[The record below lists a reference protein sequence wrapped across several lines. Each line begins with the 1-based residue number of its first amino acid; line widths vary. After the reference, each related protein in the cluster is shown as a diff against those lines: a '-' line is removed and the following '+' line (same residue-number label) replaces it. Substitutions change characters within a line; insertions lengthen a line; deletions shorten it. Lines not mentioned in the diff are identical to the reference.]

1 MHPLCKGLQ
10 DVISNALEGI
20 GLSREYP
27 GSVLLCSS
35 APPTDIFL
43 TQVHALGGVHLLSV
57 TGTRFLV
64 IIDHTLLAESE

>member
-20 GLSREYP
+20 GLSLEYP
-27 GSVLLCSS
+27 GSALLCSS

-43 TQVHALGGVHLLSV
+43 SQVHALGGMHLSSV
-57 TGTRFLV
+57 AGTGFLE
-64 IIDHTLLAESE
+64 IIDCTLLAEN